1 MVKALRTASNV
12 QHRKLRRCRRLASSV
27 HAQVYVMGGSVVLV
41 RRPTLSLQ
49 PDASNSTGL
58 EAVDRVSAFPHSNPH
73 ADASLAGRGSSE
85 PAGSPETLNGDRGQE
100 ANASPAAAL
109 TDPPPEWAIVALAQ
123 QLQQRMRL
131 QLFNFDVLRPLHS
144 KDTLYVCDCNYF
156 PGFEKLPGRLERMVN
171 FLTAI
176 VHGDKHDGR
185 YGPDSY
191 ATCVQLTPHS
201 IAA

>member
-1 MVKALRTASNV
+1 
-12 QHRKLRRCRRLASSV
+12 
-27 HAQVYVMGGSVVLV
+27 MGGSVVLV
-41 RRPTLSLQ
+41 RRPTLSLH
-49 PDASNSTGL
+49 PNASGSTGL
-58 EAVDRVSAFPHSNPH
+58 EAVDRVSAFPHSNSH
-73 ADASLAGRGSSE
+73 AEASLAGGGNSE
-85 PAGSPETLNGDRGQE
+85 PAGLPETLNADRGQE
-100 ANASPAAAL
+100 AFASPAAAL

-123 QLQQRMRL
+123 ELQQRMRL

-156 PGFEKLPGRLERMVN
+156 PGFEKLPGRLERMVT